1 MLPLPIP
8 AVWAIS
14 LTDIWDIFLFLKGFL
29 ALQVSSRIFSEF
41 GLVECGIV
49 APLLLVTFILIY
61 IITIHVILP

>member
-14 LTDIWDIFLFLKGFL
+14 LTDIWDIFL
-29 ALQVSSRIFSEF
+29 VSKRVLSASSIFSYFSEF

-49 APLLLVTFILIY
+49 VPLFLFTIYFVTIRATL
-61 IITIHVILP
+61 